1 MSFKNILVP
10 TDFSEGGRSA
20 IRLAV
25 ELAAAHTASVTIL
38 HVGVDPYLQGVS
50 GYGDIAVALSDLSEQ
65 VVAEQQKQLEKLEAE
80 FVPEVIPSSVVLRQG
95 FAPQQILE
103 QVAAG
108 QHDLVVLGTHGRSG
122 LKRVL
127 LGSVAER
134 VIRACPVP
142 VLVTR

>member
-1 MSFKNILVP
+1 MSFKNILVT
-10 TDFSEGGRSA
+10 TDFSDGGSAA

-50 GYGDIAVALSDLSEQ
+50 GYGDVAVALSDLSEQ
-65 VVAEQQKQLEKLEAE
+65 VVAEQQEHLKKLEAE
-80 FVPEVIPSSVVLRQG
+80 FVPEVIPSSVALRQG
-95 FAPQQILE
+95 FAPEQILK
-103 QVAAG
+103 QVEEN
-108 QHDLVVLGTHGRSG
+108 QHDLVVMGTHGRSG